1 LIIFVSFK
9 LPTTRWMHVVNR
21 EMTLLYPLDL
31 GLAAGTCFHG
41 RNGLTAPHRQF
52 RPFGVGDSKQTFI
65 VRLQDLLKV
74 ATMTKIRF

>member
-1 LIIFVSFK
+1 VIYFCLFQ
-9 LPTTRWMHVVNR
+9 TAYH
-21 EMTLLYPLDL
+21 PLDAR
-31 GLAAGTCFHG
+31 GQPGNDPPVSIGPGTGGWDLFPWKKW
-41 RNGLTAPHRQF
+41 LTAPHRQF